1 MEFLYPSFLWA
12 LGILAIPIIIHL
24 FYFRRFKRVEFSNV
38 RMLKEIKEET
48 ASRSKLKN
56 LLVLLSRLLAIAAL
70 VFAFA
75 QPFLSDGKKIKKGNN
90 AVSVFVDNSFSMNAT
105 QNDIPLIDIAKEK
118 AREIVNAYSDQD
130 QIQILTHDF
139 EGRHQRL
146 VSKEDALALVD
157 QIEPSP
163 EVKSMDLILARQA
176 QALNLGEENKVSFIV
191 SDFQRSVADTEAEI
205 DTSYELNLVP
215 IQTAQEANITIDSAW
230 FDSPV
235 AMPNQNNKL
244 NVRITNYSD
253 DVADGLRLS
262 LTQGQEEKPL
272 GSLSINARATIEDT
286 VNISFLK
293 TGYQDAILKISDYPV
308 QFDDTYYLSFYAKE
322 KISVLSINEASGNR
336 YISAMFEAL
345 PTFNI
350 INESANQVKYD
361 QLGNNDLVILNDLSA
376 ISSGLSSE
384 LTDYVMEGGNLLI
397 FPSKRSDIDSYNRM
411 LGRLE
416 TDRLGEWTDTERKVN
431 RVNTDEF
438 VFSEVYL
445 DRNRNNLKLPTTQG
459 NFNLSG
465 FQSAS
470 QERLLTYRDGK
481 VMLAKYAKGRGNVYL
496 SSAPLDNEYNDIA
509 INAEIFVP
517 MLYKMALASGVKQE
531 IAYTIGKDEV
541 ITIDHNNQ
549 SADLVYHIKG
559 ASEFIPAQTNA
570 GNTTFL
576 TTNNQIR
583 NAGFYDVTLGEQR
596 ISRLAYN
603 YDRKESDLRY
613 MSADELRSQYEDWKL
628 NVMESQLNADIG
640 NMVKESN
647 NGIPLWRWCVILAL
661 VFLAIE
667 QLLLRF
673 WKS

>member
-56 LLVLLSRLLAIAAL
+56 LLVLLSRLLAIATL

-244 NVRITNYSD
+244 NVRITNHSD

-286 VNISFLK
+286 VNINFLK

-445 DRNRNNLKLPTTQG
+445 DRNRNNLKLPTTKG

-517 MLYKMALASGVKQE
+517 MLYKMALASGVKKE